1 MADLGFGDF
10 INALVGGGQLAAG
23 ISQLIGGNPTKTTKN
38 IPSKQSPLEQ
48 QLLNTTGLG
57 QQIGLWATGY
67 GRQPTQE
74 EAMRQQFSQQLTN
87 AISGRVGGW
96 GNLNMGGQQQQQQ
109 GGGLSDRAG
118 LLSLIQQRMG
128 GSAGGGAQQTAQQ
141 APLGTPGN
149 AQGQS
154 QQFQQILQKLGLNIA
169 S

>member
-23 ISQLIGGNPTKTTKN
+23 ISQLIGGNPKTTVN
-38 IPSKQSPLEQ
+38 RTPSRQSPLEQ

-57 QQIGLWATGY
+57 QQIGLHATGY
-67 GRQPTQE
+67 GRPPTPE

-96 GNLNMGGQQQQQQ
+96 GNLNMGGQQQQQ

-118 LLSLIQQRMG
+118 LLSLIQQRIG
-128 GSAGGGAQQTAQQ
+128 GTAGGGAQQTAQQ

-149 AQGQS
+149 SQGQS